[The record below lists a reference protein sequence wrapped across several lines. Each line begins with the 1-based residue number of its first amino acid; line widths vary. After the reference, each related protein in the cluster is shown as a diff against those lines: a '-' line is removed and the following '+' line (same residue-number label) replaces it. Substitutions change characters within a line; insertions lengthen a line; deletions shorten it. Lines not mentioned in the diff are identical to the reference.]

1 MQSAVAPE
9 PMALSQRELDQARSF
24 LQQTQETVIC
34 ATRGLSDSQWNF
46 KPSPDRWSIA
56 QNLDHIVIVLER
68 VLGPVM
74 DQLANAP
81 APPDGVDCEIV
92 DAIVINQ
99 FPARLTRATA
109 PEFLNPAAEI
119 CPRELL
125 ERLEKNYA
133 ALNERL
139 ISTADLRRHAI
150 EAPPLRFVTNNAYSF
165 MDGYQ
170 WILAAAAHTERHAN
184 QMREVM
190 ASPGYPA

>member
-1 MQSAVAPE
+1 
-9 PMALSQRELDQARSF
+9 MALSERELDQARSF
-24 LQQTQETVIC
+24 LRQTQNAVID

-46 KPSPDRWSIA
+46 KPSPGRWSIA
-56 QNLDHIVIVLER
+56 ENLDHIVIVLEH

-81 APPDGVDCEIV
+81 APSESIDCEVV
-92 DAIVINQ
+92 DAIIINQ

-119 CPRELL
+119 HPQELL
-125 ERLEKNYA
+125 EKLTKQYA
-133 ALNERL
+133 NLNERFT
-139 ISTADLRRHAI
+139 STPDLRRHAI
-150 EAPPLRFVTNNAYSF
+150 EAPPLTFVTNNAYSL

-170 WILAAAAHTERHAN
+170 WLLAAAAHTERHAR

-190 ASPGYPA
+190 ATPGYPM